1 MGAFN
6 TVSARLRC
14 PQCGTSSDVTVQ
26 FRYGRTWQL
35 AYSVGD
41 NLEWGGNDVGDRAT
55 PRVVV
60 EGVVE
65 QACPSCA
72 FDDWD
77 AYVFVEAGEIKGVK
91 TAMGEH
97 IFGDLPFKPLS

>member
-6 TVSARLRC
+6 TVAAELHC
-14 PQCGTSSDVTVQ
+14 PRCGTSSEVRVQ

-41 NLEWGGNDVGDRAT
+41 TLEWGGNDVGDRAT

-65 QACPSCA
+65 EACPHCG

-77 AYVFVEAGEIKGVK
+77 AHVFVEMGLITRVKSAAGEHVF
-91 TAMGEH
+91 GEV
-97 IFGDLPFKPLS
+97 PFKPLP